1 MKILKRIGSISLISI
16 IGIFLIIPVISLI
29 MFSIKDYDIFRG
41 LMDSP
46 SVGFDNFSKVLSY
59 DEFAE
64 AFGRS
69 ALISIVS
76 LFIGAIYVFLSS
88 LVTGSIKPTPV
99 KAVTAFFFA
108 LPAIIPHQLILQI
121 LYITIGQSL
130 KSPSTVIILNMFL
143 NSLPLAA
150 IVSLASFFV
159 KEKPVKE
166 ALKYCL
172 IFVAIRLILFFTVDF
187 FLVYGLQN
195 VYTIEY
201 TEIIETLLYRTGIQN
216 GNYSVA
222 AAAYILKYLFQL
234 LPAALGCFILI
245 LMKKKFGTN
254 DLTDSKLHFTPLAI
268 LPVIAL
274 FIITWIIAIPF
285 ILFQS
290 LEALQTGYINSF
302 LINSLSALICTIIA
316 VFLAKSGKNIGI
328 AGIILLALFTIFSS
342 FNLGQYMNVRNLGF
356 VNTIYA
362 PIVHNMNLIPIIAL
376 ILYYVVHSCNSSVKD
391 GSLFAMTYGITFVYF
406 WQDYISTLFYTTNRS
421 LFPAQYILMQLLK
434 ESSLRY
440 QLAMNEG
447 ISISETY
454 SYFIIFTIVPILIAA
469 LCIALSVVLHKTKI
483 LAIKRNTK
491 AEPVTNSNSVNFCGN
506 EENISTNTNNINAN
520 NSQPQQEFSSFAEN
534 HIPEQDTLKEAA
546 PEVIQPEIPKA
557 EAVQPETSQAEIP
570 QAEPTNEIH
579 HISPE
584 IQAELSTLKQL
595 ADAGIITNEE
605 FEFKKKQLLGL

>member
-1 MKILKRIGSISLISI
+1 
-16 IGIFLIIPVISLI
+16 
-29 MFSIKDYDIFRG
+29 
-41 LMDSP
+41 
-46 SVGFDNFSKVLSY
+46 
-59 DEFAE
+59 
-64 AFGRS
+64 
-69 ALISIVS
+69 
-76 LFIGAIYVFLSS
+76 
-88 LVTGSIKPTPV
+88 
-99 KAVTAFFFA
+99 
-108 LPAIIPHQLILQI
+108 
-121 LYITIGQSL
+121 
-130 KSPSTVIILNMFL
+130 
-143 NSLPLAA
+143 
-150 IVSLASFFV
+150 
-159 KEKPVKE
+159 
-166 ALKYCL
+166 
-172 IFVAIRLILFFTVDF
+172 
-187 FLVYGLQN
+187 
-195 VYTIEY
+195 
-201 TEIIETLLYRTGIQN
+201 
-216 GNYSVA
+216 
-222 AAAYILKYLFQL
+222 
-234 LPAALGCFILI
+234 
-245 LMKKKFGTN
+245 
-254 DLTDSKLHFTPLAI
+254 
-268 LPVIAL
+268 
-274 FIITWIIAIPF
+274 
-285 ILFQS
+285 
-290 LEALQTGYINSF
+290 
-302 LINSLSALICTIIA
+302 
-316 VFLAKSGKNIGI
+316 
-328 AGIILLALFTIFSS
+328 
-342 FNLGQYMNVRNLGF
+342 
-356 VNTIYA
+356 
-362 PIVHNMNLIPIIAL
+362 
-376 ILYYVVHSCNSSVKD
+376 
-391 GSLFAMTYGITFVYF
+391 MTYGITFVYF